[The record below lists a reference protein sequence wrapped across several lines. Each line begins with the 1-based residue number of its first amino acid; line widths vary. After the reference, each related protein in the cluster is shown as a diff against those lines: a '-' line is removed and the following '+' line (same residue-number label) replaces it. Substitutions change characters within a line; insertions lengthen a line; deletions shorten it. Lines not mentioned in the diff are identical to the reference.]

1 MERFGA
7 EEASTETN
15 LDLFQVTVIAP
26 LGNGVAFSLGRF
38 DVPFGIER
46 HDEPLLLT
54 ATSSEVFRF
63 GRPQRMTG
71 GQVSYPF
78 TPWLDANVWVVN
90 RWESETTEDD
100 FNDNNRD
107 KSLGARIGFTPLARQ
122 GLLNFGIGAFFGP
135 EQDNNNSNQRWV
147 LDFDATW
154 SPLARLLVA
163 GELVYGREE
172 NVTMR
177 ERGGPIAAPA
187 TVQDVTWWGLYVLV
201 HYEFVDWLGGSFRY
215 GYFDDRD
222 GGRTGVAQRLQ
233 SWTFVPV
240 VHLSRLIPN
249 LRPTGATYARTRLP
263 VEWVDLKVEYR
274 LNHSN
279 RPVFSDAP
287 PGVDIVEAN
296 KTSHQVQLQLVVNF

>member
-1 MERFGA
+1 M
-7 EEASTETN
+7 
-15 LDLFQVTVIAP
+15 
-26 LGNGVAFSLGRF
+26 
-38 DVPFGIER
+38 PFGIER

-54 ATSSEVFRF
+54 ATPSEVFRF

-71 GQVSYPF
+71 GQVSYAF
-78 TPWLDANVWVVN
+78 TPWLDASAWVVN

-107 KSLGARIGFTPLARQ
+107 KSFGARIGFTPLARQ
-122 GLLNFGIGAFFGP
+122 GLLNFGIGAFFGS
-135 EQDNNNSNQRWV
+135 EQDSNNANQRWV
-147 LDFDATW
+147 IDFDATW
-154 SPLARLLVA
+154 SPLPRLLVA

-177 ERGGPIAAPA
+177 KRGVPIAAPEA
-187 TVQDVTWWGLYVLV
+187 VQDVTWWGLYVLA

-222 GGRTGVAQRLQ
+222 GGPTGVAQRLQ
-233 SWTFVPV
+233 SWTFVPI